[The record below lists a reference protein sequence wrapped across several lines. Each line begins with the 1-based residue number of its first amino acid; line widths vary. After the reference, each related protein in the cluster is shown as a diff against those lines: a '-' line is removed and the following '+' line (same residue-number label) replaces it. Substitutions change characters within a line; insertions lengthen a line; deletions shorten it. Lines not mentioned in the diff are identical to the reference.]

1 MSGDSRTLFE
11 TPSYRVGP
19 LTAPDV
25 DSRFVGWFTDSE
37 LAASA
42 NLPRIT
48 DRDQCLRWA
57 AGIERS
63 GNLILVIRSKAEER
77 AVGFFLVFLD
87 RANALARTAVILG
100 ERDHWGRGVV
110 LECRSAL
117 LDFLFERLG
126 VHKVWGR
133 VNTRNLPSVFNYKA
147 QGFAVEGVLRRYAPD
162 PEGGRG
168 DQYLFGLLR
177 SEWRQ
182 GASGGDDRDRGGHR

>member
-1 MSGDSRTLFE
+1 MSDSVPTLFE
-11 TPSYRVGP
+11 TANYQVGP
-19 LTAPDV
+19 LTAPEV
-25 DSRFVGWFTDSE
+25 DDRFVGWFNDPE

-42 NLPRIT
+42 NLPRVA
-48 DRDQCLRWA
+48 DRDQCVRWA

-63 GNLILVIRSKAEER
+63 GNLILAIRSKTEER

-162 PEGGRG
+162 PAGGRA

-177 SEWRQ
+177 REWRA
-182 GASGGDDRDRGGHR
+182 GASGDNDRDRGEGR